1 MGRVVATLFCYGFNL
16 GPVQTARS
24 LRNFSRRQVAWLN
37 LKYVTEEGLEAANTD
52 VVNAYNRFELPRYW
66 GSGEHVAADGTKW
79 DVYDQNLLSENHIR
93 YGGYGGIGYYHVS
106 DTYIA
111 LCSRFQTCGVYEAIY
126 IFDGLLANESDIQPK
141 FIHGDTQA
149 QSYPVFALALLL
161 GFELMPRIRKIKD
174 LTFFRAEPEQRFQAL
189 QPLFREAIDWDLI
202 TTHYQDM
209 LRMVVSIRLGKI
221 TASTILRRLGTYSR
235 KNKLY
240 FAFRELG
247 RVVRTV
253 FLLDYIDS
261 LELRQMVHSA
271 TNKCEEFNGF
281 LKWSFFGSEGI
292 IAENIQHE
300 QRKVVKYNQLVANL
314 IILHNVSGMT
324 QVLQELQREGLA
336 LDKDVLAGL
345 SPYRT
350 SHINRFGDYTL
361 DLGRS
366 SPPPDYD
373 APALLPQP
381 AAAS

>member
-1 MGRVVATLFCYGFNL
+1 
-16 GPVQTARS
+16 
-24 LRNFSRRQVAWLN
+24 
-37 LKYVTEEGLEAANTD
+37 
-52 VVNAYNRFELPRYW
+52 
-66 GSGEHVAADGTKW
+66 
-79 DVYDQNLLSENHIR
+79 
-93 YGGYGGIGYYHVS
+93 
-106 DTYIA
+106 
-111 LCSRFQTCGVYEAIY
+111 
-126 IFDGLLANESDIQPK
+126 
-141 FIHGDTQA
+141 
-149 QSYPVFALALLL
+149 
-161 GFELMPRIRKIKD
+161 
-174 LTFFRAEPEQRFQAL
+174 
-189 QPLFREAIDWDLI
+189 
-202 TTHYQDM
+202 
-209 LRMVVSIRLGKI
+209 MVVSIRLGKI

-281 LKWSFFGSEGI
+281 LKRSFFGSEGI

-336 LDKDVLAGL
+336 LDKDVLDGL